1 MSTLRELKTRIGSV
15 SSSEKITGAMKMIS
29 SAKVHKYEQALRRLL
44 PFRNQIK
51 SIMGHLLAT
60 DREFSSP
67 LIEEREVSRIGIVV
81 YGSDD
86 GLCGAFNINIFKFT
100 RTLVNELKNDYGKDV
115 QITLFPVGK
124 KIAKAVRKINDSC
137 VSIKMLENVDSRMDG
152 KQVNEFTDKLKH
164 YFINGELDKIDV
176 VYMNYRTISRQ
187 VLMREQLFPI
197 EAKALGEDIDANN
210 ANKPYLFEPDANRIF
225 NEVLPMF
232 VISTMQEVTLE
243 NRASEQAARIMAMQS
258 ANDNAKKLLE
268 SLRLEYNKLRQ
279 QSITTEL
286 LDILGGQVEK

>member
-29 SAKVHKYEQALRRLL
+29 SAKVHKNEQALRKLL
-44 PFRNQIK
+44 PFKNQIK

-67 LIEEREVSRIGIVV
+67 LIEEREVSRIGLVV

-86 GLCGAFNINIFKFT
+86 GLCGAFNINIFKY
-100 RTLVNELKNDYGKDV
+100 TLSVIKELKDRYGENV
-115 QITLFPVGK
+115 EICLYPVGRKVLKALK
-124 KIAKAVRKINDSC
+124 KVQTKTVKVESIANVNS
-137 VSIKMLENVDSRMDG
+137 KMEG
-152 KQVNEFTDKLKH
+152 AQVTEFTECLKQK
-164 YFINGELDKIDV
+164 FIDGELDKIDV
-176 VYMNYRTISRQ
+176 VYMNFCSISRQ
-187 VLMREQLFPI
+187 ILTREQLFPI
-197 EAKALGEDIDANN
+197 EASELTGELDAKN

-232 VISTMQEVTLE
+232 VLSTMQEVTLE